1 MQKKN
6 SLRSTASNADVV
18 QKSDHSASTPASSV
32 AYYPVFLNLENKQ
45 AVVIGGG
52 KVAERK
58 ILSLLKAKADI
69 TVISPDITA
78 RIAREKQKGTIK
90 HMNRRYRNGDITS
103 AFLVIAATDSPR
115 LNKQVSDKASCLVNA
130 VDMPFLCN
138 FIVPSVMQRGLL
150 TIAISTSGVSP
161 ALSRSIRKEIENSYG
176 TEFSEYLKA
185 LQGIRAEAM
194 NVIADQKQRGALLKS
209 LASAGMI
216 RILREK
222 GAKETRKKA
231 KALLKEAKNV
241 SCRYIERMDKKTD

>member
-18 QKSDHSASTPASSV
+18 QKSDHSSSNPASSIV
-32 AYYPVFLNLENKQ
+32 YYPVFLNLEHKK

-78 RIAREKQKGTIK
+78 RIAREKQKDTIK
-90 HMNRRYRNGDITS
+90 HINRRYRSGDLAS
-103 AFLVIAATDSPR
+103 AFLVIAATDSPC
-115 LNKQVSDKASCLVNA
+115 LNKRVSDEASCLVNA
-130 VDMPFLCN
+130 VDMPSLSN
-138 FIVPSVMQRGLL
+138 FIVPSVLQRGPL
-150 TIAISTSGVSP
+150 TIAVSTSGVSP
-161 ALSRSIRKEIENSYG
+161 ALSRSIRKEIESSYG

-194 NVIADQKQRGALLKS
+194 EVIADQKKRGEVLKS
-209 LASAGMI
+209 VASAQMI
-216 RILREK
+216 RMLRQK
-222 GAKETRKKA
+222 GPKETQKKA
-231 KALLKEAKNV
+231 KALLKASKNDF
-241 SCRYIERMDKKTD
+241 CRK

>member
-6 SLRSTASNADVV
+6 SPRSNTNKATVV
-18 QKSDHSASTPASSV
+18 HKSDHSASSPSASIV
-32 AYYPVFLNLENKQ
+32 YYPVFLNLQNKK

-78 RIAREKQKGTIK
+78 KIEKEKQKGTIK
-90 HMNRRYRNGDITS
+90 HINRRYRNGDITS

-115 LNKQVSDKASCLVNA
+115 LNKLISDEAPCLVNA
-130 VDMPFLCN
+130 VDMPSLCN
-138 FIVPSVMQRGLL
+138 FIVPSVVQRGFL

-161 ALSRSIRKEIENSYG
+161 ALSRSIRKEIEDIYG
-176 TEFSEYLKA
+176 PEFSEYLKA
-185 LQGIRAEAM
+185 LQCIRAEAM
-194 NVIADQKQRGALLKS
+194 NVISNQKQRGAFLKS
-209 LASAGMI
+209 VASDGMI
-216 RILREK
+216 RVLRKK

-231 KALLKEAKNV
+231 EALLKESKNV
-241 SCRYIERMDKKTD
+241 FCRE

>member
-6 SLRSTASNADVV
+6 FLRSTASNADVV
-18 QKSDHSASTPASSV
+18 QKSDHSSSAPASSV
-32 AYYPVFLNLENKQ
+32 VYYPVFLNLENKK

-58 ILSLLKAKADI
+58 ILSLLKAKAAI

-90 HMNRRYRNGDITS
+90 HIARRYRNGDITS

-115 LNKQVSDKASCLVNA
+115 LNKRISDEAACLVNA
-130 VDMPFLCN
+130 VDMPSLCN
-138 FIVPSVMQRGLL
+138 FIVPSVLQRGLL

-161 ALSRSIRKEIENSYG
+161 ALSRSIRKEIEDIYG

-194 NVIADQKQRGALLKS
+194 NVISDQKKRGAVLKS
-209 LASAGMI
+209 VASAQMI
-216 RILREK
+216 RMLREK
-222 GAKETRKKA
+222 GPKETQKKA
-231 KALLKEAKNV
+231 KALLKESKNV
-241 SCRYIERMDKKTD
+241 SFR

>member
-18 QKSDHSASTPASSV
+18 QKSNHSTSPPVLSV
-32 AYYPVFLNLENKQ
+32 VYYPAFLNLENKK

-90 HMNRRYRNGDITS
+90 HINRCYRSGDITS

-115 LNKQVSDKASCLVNA
+115 LNKLVSDKASCLVNA
-130 VDMPFLCN
+130 VDMPSLCN
-138 FIVPSVMQRGLL
+138 FIVPSVIQRGLL

-161 ALSRSIRKEIENSYG
+161 ALSRSIRKEVENIYG

-216 RILREK
+216 RLLREK

-231 KALLKEAKNV
+231 KALLKESKNV
-241 SCRYIERMDKKTD
+241 SCRSIERMDKKID

>member
-18 QKSDHSASTPASSV
+18 QKSDHSAFPPVSSV
-32 AYYPVFLNLENKQ
+32 VYYPVFLNLENKK

-90 HMNRRYRNGDITS
+90 HINRRYRNGDITS
-103 AFLVIAATDSPR
+103 AFLVIAATDSSR
-115 LNKQVSDKASCLVNA
+115 LNKLVSDEAACLVNA
-130 VDMPFLCN
+130 VDMPSLCN
-138 FIVPSVMQRGLL
+138 FIVPSVIQRGLL

-161 ALSRSIRKEIENSYG
+161 ALSRSIRKEIENIYG
-176 TEFSEYLKA
+176 PEFSEYLKA
-185 LQGIRAEAM
+185 LQGLRAEAM

-209 LASAGMI
+209 VASAGMI
-216 RILREK
+216 RMLREK
-222 GAKETRKKA
+222 GPKETQKKA
-231 KALLKEAKNV
+231 KALLKESKSD
-241 SCRYIERMDKKTD
+241 SCR

>member
-1 MQKKN
+1 
-6 SLRSTASNADVV
+6 V
-18 QKSDHSASTPASSV
+18 QKSDHNSSNPASSIV
-32 AYYPVFLNLENKQ
+32 YYPVFLNLEHKK

-78 RIAREKQKGTIK
+78 RIAREKEKGAIK
-90 HMNRRYRNGDITS
+90 HINRRYRNGDITS

-115 LNKQVSDKASCLVNA
+115 LNKRVSDEAPCLVNA
-130 VDMPFLCN
+130 VDMPSLCN
-138 FIVPSVMQRGLL
+138 FIVPSVIQRGLL

-176 TEFSEYLKA
+176 PEFSEYLKA
-185 LQGIRAEAM
+185 MQGIRAEAM
-194 NVIADQKQRGALLKS
+194 DVIPDQKKRGAVLKS
-209 LASAGMI
+209 VASAQMI
-216 RILREK
+216 RMLREK

-231 KALLKEAKNV
+231 KALLKESKKNI
-241 SCRYIERMDKKTD
+241 SCRYIKI

>member
-18 QKSDHSASTPASSV
+18 QKSDHSASPPVSSV
-32 AYYPVFLNLENKQ
+32 VYYPVFLNLKNKK

-69 TVISPDITA
+69 TVISPSITA
-78 RIAREKQKGTIK
+78 KIKMEKQKGAIK
-90 HMNRRYRNGDITS
+90 HINRRYRNGDITS
-103 AFLVIAATDSPR
+103 AFLVIAATDSSR
-115 LNKQVSDKASCLVNA
+115 LNKRVSDEAPCLVNA
-130 VDMPFLCN
+130 VDMPSLCN
-138 FIVPSVMQRGLL
+138 FIVPSVIQRGFL

-185 LQGIRAEAM
+185 LQDIRAEAM
-194 NVIADQKQRGALLKS
+194 DVIPNQKKRGAVLKS
-209 LASAGMI
+209 VASAQMI
-216 RILREK
+216 RMLREK
-222 GAKETRKKA
+222 GPKKTRKKA
-231 KALLKEAKNV
+231 KALVKESKNV
-241 SCRYIERMDKKTD
+241 SVR

>member
-18 QKSDHSASTPASSV
+18 QISDHSTAPPAFTV
-32 AYYPVFLNLENKQ
+32 VYYPVFLNLENKK

-78 RIAREKQKGTIK
+78 RIAKEKQKGALK
-90 HMNRRYRNGDITS
+90 HINRRYRNGDITS

-115 LNKQVSDKASCLVNA
+115 LNKRISDEASCLVNA
-130 VDMPFLCN
+130 VDMPSLCN
-138 FIVPSVMQRGLL
+138 FIVPSVIQRGLL

-161 ALSRSIRKEIENSYG
+161 ALARSIRKELENIYG

-194 NVIADQKQRGALLKS
+194 NVIADHKKRGAVLKS
-209 LASAGMI
+209 VASAQMI
-216 RILREK
+216 RMLRNK
-222 GAKETRKKA
+222 GPKETQKKA
-231 KALLKEAKNV
+231 KALLKASKND
-241 SCRYIERMDKKTD
+241 SCR